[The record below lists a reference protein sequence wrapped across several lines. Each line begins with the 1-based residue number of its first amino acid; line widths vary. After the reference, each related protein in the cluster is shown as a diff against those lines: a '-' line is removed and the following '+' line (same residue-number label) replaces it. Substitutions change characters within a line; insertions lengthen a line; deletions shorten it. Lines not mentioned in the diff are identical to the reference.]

1 MVFMW
6 YCLFSAN
13 TTLELKKIIDI
24 DLSSD
29 DRLKLLASEIEG
41 LKELLIL
48 KNQLIDTLIA
58 KQKEMVN
65 QSLVV
70 SGRFNPLVSYF
81 YSFFS
86 VSDVK
91 KFKITVIFMETRCT

>member
-1 MVFMW
+1 M
-6 YCLFSAN
+6 
-13 TTLELKKIIDI
+13 
-24 DLSSD
+24 
-29 DRLKLLASEIEG
+29 KLLASEIEG

-48 KNQLIDTLIA
+48 KNQLIDSLTS
-58 KQKEMVN
+58 KQEEMVN
-65 QSLVV
+65 QFLIV
-70 SGRFNPLVSYF
+70 SGQFNPLVSYF